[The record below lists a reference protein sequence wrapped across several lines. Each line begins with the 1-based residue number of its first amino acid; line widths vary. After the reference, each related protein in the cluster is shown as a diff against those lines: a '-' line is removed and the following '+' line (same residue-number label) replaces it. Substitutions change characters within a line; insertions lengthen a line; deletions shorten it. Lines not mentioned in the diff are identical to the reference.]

1 MSLKVVKS
9 IFRKNPGVLGPQ
21 HASSWSNLNV
31 HNDRVESPPSPPWQ
45 IGLKMS
51 LTKTVIQKEIQ
62 RSSSGDENDTDIDDQ
77 NEGIINPQKPIFK
90 THL

>member
-1 MSLKVVKS
+1 
-9 IFRKNPGVLGPQ
+9 
-21 HASSWSNLNV
+21 
-31 HNDRVESPPSPPWQ
+31 
-45 IGLKMS
+45 MS

-62 RSSSGDENDTDIDDQ
+62 RSNSGDKNDTDIGDQ